1 MYQSLTLSRHLV
13 ENAPLID
20 DDHLQGQR
28 LRVGSLQ
35 GLLGNGLKPSYLTKY
50 AIMIRVPRSI
60 NQKQYDLFPKT
71 V

>member
-35 GLLGNGLKPSYLTKY
+35 GLLGNGLKPSYLPKY